1 MIFLEDGNPEKY
13 KKLLKSWLTSIF
25 VFLDWAFLGISLSV
39 LNDFIYVGIS
49 IIDRQTQLDKIKK
62 SSTME
67 GAMISWLLW
76 ADDGGNLSQMLRNA
90 ILASH

>member
-1 MIFLEDGNPEKY
+1 MVILKN

-25 VFLDWAFLGISLSV
+25 VSLAWVFFGISLSV
-39 LNDFIYVGIS
+39 QNDVIYVGIR

-67 GAMISWLLW
+67 GAMILWLPW

>member
-13 KKLLKSWLTSIF
+13 KKLLKSWLTSIL

-39 LNDFIYVGIS
+39 PNDLFYVGIS

-67 GAMISWLLW
+67 GAMIS
-76 ADDGGNLSQMLRNA
+76 
-90 ILASH
+90 